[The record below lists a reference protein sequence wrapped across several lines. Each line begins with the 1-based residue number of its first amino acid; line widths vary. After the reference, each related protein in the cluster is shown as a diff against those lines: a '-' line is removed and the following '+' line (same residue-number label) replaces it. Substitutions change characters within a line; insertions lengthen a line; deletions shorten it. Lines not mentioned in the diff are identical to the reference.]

1 MKKFFVLFTIV
12 VFSCGGPA
20 KKEDL
25 KDQKKESE
33 AKKEAKAESVASSD
47 YLLAINKIDNNVF
60 VYVNDSLIY
69 TSGTIHKSPEV
80 DFQVDFSQFIT
91 DGSEVLKIVLF
102 NGVEPYN
109 DQVDARWE
117 IGYDLILNGEI
128 VDFVHEYDDDNT
140 IGQAFEISYV
150 INEWKPES

>member
-1 MKKFFVLFTIV
+1 MKKLLILIT
-12 VFSCGGPA
+12 VFAIGCSGPA
-20 KKEDL
+20 KKEEI
-25 KDQKKESE
+25 KDQKKEAEAAQE
-33 AKKEAKAESVASSD
+33 AKEEEVATSD

-91 DGSEVLKIVLF
+91 DGSETLKVVLF

-117 IGYDLILNGEI
+117 ISYDLILNGEI

-140 IGQAFEISYV
+140 IGHAFEMSYV
-150 INEWKPES
+150 ISEWKPES